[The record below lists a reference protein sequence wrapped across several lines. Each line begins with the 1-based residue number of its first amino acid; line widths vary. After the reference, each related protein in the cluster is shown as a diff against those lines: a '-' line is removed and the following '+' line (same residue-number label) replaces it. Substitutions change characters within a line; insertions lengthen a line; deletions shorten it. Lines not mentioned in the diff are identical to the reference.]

1 MNKQNWDLYKS
12 TKRGQKTI
20 ALFEPEQQNAFDAM
34 EAMLNEAKQWGC
46 DFQIEPTLQTVD
58 CFYVNIAERGLL
70 VGDLNRDTFADFI
83 ASYDILFPYEDED
96 GNVQFLTDRHNTFIK
111 ANDYRKKASSTHIL
125 SLCFYYFVGDLFFPI
140 LLPHRHDIFSE
151 RCSVLGIE
159 LPPVPRTKDHQQY
172 CLYYYDLCKAI
183 AEFRDEYNLT
193 DAETC
198 ACIYDYA
205 STLIDDD
212 KNIPNLPSPTNVW
225 LTGASGDDFKYLDAL
240 GNNCEEYNPS
250 NIWACNERT
259 RRGDI
264 VVICCLSPRSSIHS
278 IWRASTG
285 GIFNPFDYYH
295 CRTTVCN
302 GMIIPPIKTSEMKAD
317 PYFSQ
322 VPIVRKNFQGING
335 WELTAKDYSELL
347 RMIEERGGNIENLPR
362 LFDGSIVD
370 FGSLDI
376 EKDVEE
382 KILIPAL
389 HRLGYTSENWTRQL
403 ALKAGRKEKAI
414 PDFVFFPHGEHHF
427 ENAPMVIEA
436 KYDMSSMVEFNNAYR
451 QALSYARMLQS
462 AIFAVCDKERLVV
475 YRTGKGCTIDNPTY
489 ENHWAT
495 IFADETEGAALKQI
509 IGREVVTSL

>member
-12 TKRGQKTI
+12 TECGQKTI
-20 ALFEPEQQNAFDAM
+20 GLFEPERQNTFDAM
-34 EAMLNEAKQWGC
+34 EEMLNAAKQWGC

-212 KNIPNLPSPTNVW
+212 KNIPNLPSPTNISM
-225 LTGASGDDFKYLDAL
+225 LSEITAKNTTLQISGLAMRGHAEATSLLFA
-240 GNNCEEYNPS
+240 
-250 NIWACNERT
+250 ACLHVAAFTLYGEPAR
-259 RRGDI
+259 
-264 VVICCLSPRSSIHS
+264 VAFSIHS
-278 IWRASTG
+278 T
-285 GIFNPFDYYH
+285 
-295 CRTTVCN
+295 
-302 GMIIPPIKTSEMKAD
+302 IIIAEQQCVTECLYRPS
-317 PYFSQ
+317 
-322 VPIVRKNFQGING
+322 R
-335 WELTAKDYSELL
+335 
-347 RMIEERGGNIENLPR
+347 RER
-362 LFDGSIVD
+362 
-370 FGSLDI
+370 
-376 EKDVEE
+376 
-382 KILIPAL
+382 
-389 HRLGYTSENWTRQL
+389 
-403 ALKAGRKEKAI
+403 
-414 PDFVFFPHGEHHF
+414 
-427 ENAPMVIEA
+427 
-436 KYDMSSMVEFNNAYR
+436 
-451 QALSYARMLQS
+451 
-462 AIFAVCDKERLVV
+462 
-475 YRTGKGCTIDNPTY
+475 
-489 ENHWAT
+489 
-495 IFADETEGAALKQI
+495 
-509 IGREVVTSL
+509 